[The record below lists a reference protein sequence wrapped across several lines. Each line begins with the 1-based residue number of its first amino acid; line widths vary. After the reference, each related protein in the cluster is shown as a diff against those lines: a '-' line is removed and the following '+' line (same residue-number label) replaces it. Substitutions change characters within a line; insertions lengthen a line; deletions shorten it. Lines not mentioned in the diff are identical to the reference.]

1 MLFFF
6 FWGGGG
12 FAPVPWWYKT
22 LSCTGNRVNRFIVST
37 TVDCDAIRRIQ
48 WKFEPL
54 FFYNQKQSWK
64 IDSNGISR
72 LPRASADVIVQDKAS
87 WLGQNK
93 WTRHFNTLA
102 FFIMKRSGL
111 LRGREKIKTK
121 RFCLFQHKSQAPS
134 AWNWWSRRPTIHRLL
149 EPPTPLWT
157 SLNKQI
163 KKKKNYLYIP
173 KSQLKVLAPFRVD
186 VTAVLGQDWAIL
198 CVLGSTGRRGPLS
211 FFIIFRKSTANKNDG
226 RCSYAKKRPDP
237 LANWPLIFQ
246 QKIAWRCNSLR
257 IDA

>member
-1 MLFFF
+1 MNTSFQHACVFHYETFGFVTWPWKDKNEEILF
-6 FWGGGG
+6 
-12 FAPVPWWYKT
+12 
-22 LSCTGNRVNRFIVST
+22 VST
-37 TVDCDAIRRIQ
+37 
-48 WKFEPL
+48 
-54 FFYNQKQSWK
+54 KQ
-64 IDSNGISR
+64 
-72 LPRASADVIVQDKAS
+72 
-87 WLGQNK
+87 
-93 WTRHFNTLA
+93 
-102 FFIMKRSGL
+102 
-111 LRGREKIKTK
+111 TK
-121 RFCLFQHKSQAPS
+121 KNVPS